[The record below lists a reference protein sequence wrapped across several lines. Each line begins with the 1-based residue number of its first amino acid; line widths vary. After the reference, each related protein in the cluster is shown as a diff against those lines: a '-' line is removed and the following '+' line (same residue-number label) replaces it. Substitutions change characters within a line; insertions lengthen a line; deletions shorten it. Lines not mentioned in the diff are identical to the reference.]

1 MAVHYIKSPDLQN
14 NTKLKFHSVIT
25 TFDRNELNTILSVYG
40 KNVAQGIWKD
50 YAIDHMANYAV
61 FSIYRNTF
69 EKAYI
74 SIRKNNSK
82 HKKQKRYVLL
92 DVNQKRILESNT
104 LINITHFLKSRRLKI
119 V

>member
-14 NTKLKFHSVIT
+14 NTKLKSHSEIT
-25 TFDRNELNTILSVYG
+25 TFDRNELNDILSVYG

-74 SIRKNNSK
+74 SIRKYK
-82 HKKQKRYVLL
+82 YKYKKQKRYILL
-92 DVNQKRILESNT
+92 NINQKRILESNT
-104 LINITHFLKSRRLKI
+104 LIDITHQLKSRKLKI